1 MRRAASVAAVA
12 LVAAAL
18 AGCGSDKGGG
28 AYGGGGGSTAAPST
42 PAKAAVT
49 VTIASFKFKPPTIQ
63 VKRGGTVTWSNVD
76 TADHTATA
84 DAGGF
89 DAGNVRRGKKVTVH
103 LNKAGT
109 FAYKCAFHP
118 FMKGTVVV
126 K

>member
-1 MRRAASVAAVA
+1 MRRAAVGVAVA

-18 AGCGSDKGGG
+18 AGCGSDSKNS
-28 AYGGGGGSTAAPST
+28 GGGSSGGGSQAAPAT
-42 PAKAAVT
+42 ARAT
-49 VTIASFKFKPPTIQ
+49 VSIASFKFKPPTIQ

-109 FAYKCAFHP
+109 FAYHCAFHP